1 MRIFLLLLLLGC
13 NQVPTTIEEVPDK
26 MRTYVERISGGSN
39 YLNSSAWMYEFK
51 VDPHGKITYFNTEVV
66 PVSFLAPTYVMD
78 DVEDQYSYC
87 FEFDI
92 WMKSR
97 QASELRQ
104 VDMSICDK
112 AVKEKRESA
121 IGFNAWVR
129 RVVWGIY

>member
-1 MRIFLLLLLLGC
+1 MRILLLLLLLGC
-13 NQVPTTIEEVPDK
+13 NEVPTTIEEIPDK
-26 MRTYVERISGGSN
+26 MRTYVEDVRGGSS
-39 YLNSSAWMYEFK
+39 YLNSRAWMYEWETNGQ
-51 VDPHGKITYFNTEVV
+51 GKIKYLNAKIM
-66 PVSFLAPTYVMD
+66 PVSFIAPVYVMD
-78 DVEDQYSYC
+78 QADDFNFC
-87 FEFDI
+87 FEFDV

-104 VDMSICDK
+104 VDMSVCDK